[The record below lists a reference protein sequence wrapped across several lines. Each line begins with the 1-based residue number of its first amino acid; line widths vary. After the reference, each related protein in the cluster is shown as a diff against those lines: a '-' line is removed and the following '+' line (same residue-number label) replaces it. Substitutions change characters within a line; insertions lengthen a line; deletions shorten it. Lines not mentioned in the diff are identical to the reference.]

1 MKQSNQTSHPS
12 SGASK
17 QRPWLLFSS
26 STGQTFRNFYS
37 GLAPEAQS
45 GIRGFFTDRPCAAAT
60 IARQAL
66 EEAPVY
72 EIEKNRFEEFVL
84 DWIDKKLADKNL
96 REDYSIDGAAIL
108 LCGFFGILSESFLER
123 CPFPVFNT
131 HPSLLPAFPGLDK
144 KVQRL
149 AWQQVPISGFTV
161 HMVNASL
168 DGGPILFQQP
178 VAMDPRWSE
187 EEARDAVREA
197 EQRWLPLIWE
207 QVLTSDISKED
218 VTLTGRELR
227 QKHFWRLPTFAEAP
241 RVPVALEEREAE
253 RRRRIAEAS
262 KAGIKDTG
270 PEKKQRLHSPKEPLP
285 ET

>member
-1 MKQSNQTSHPS
+1 MKESDQMKQPNLTSQS
-12 SGASK
+12 LSGAK
-17 QRPWLLFSS
+17 RQRQWLLFSS

-37 GLAPEAQS
+37 GLGADAQA
-45 GIRGFFTDRPCAAAT
+45 GICGFFTDRPCAAAT
-60 IARQAL
+60 IARQSL

-72 EIEKNRFEEFVL
+72 ELERERFEEFVL
-84 DWIDKKLADKNL
+84 DWIEKKKI
-96 REDYSIDGAAIL
+96 EDAAIL

-178 VAMDPRWSE
+178 VAMDPRWTE
-187 EEARDAVREA
+187 EEAREAVREA
-197 EQRWLPLIWE
+197 EQRWLPLVWE
-207 QVLTSDISKED
+207 QILASEISKED

-253 RRRRIAEAS
+253 RRRKLIE
-262 KAGIKDTG
+262 D
-270 PEKKQRLHSPKEPLP
+270 ERLRLPKEPP
-285 ET
+285 TET